1 MFSEPV
7 IPRPNDVLIEL
18 CALFVSDTLTT
29 ASASCRF
36 LQRRHDPGVVLAPVD
51 NLSDRFGM
59 KPSGRD
65 CFMRTGGAVA
75 PQPLTPLLWA
85 FVGLLAAGL
94 AGTICA
100 FAANGYWEF
109 QTRVVATLNEAL

>member
-1 MFSEPV
+1 
-7 IPRPNDVLIEL
+7 
-18 CALFVSDTLTT
+18 
-29 ASASCRF
+29 
-36 LQRRHDPGVVLAPVD
+36 
-51 NLSDRFGM
+51 
-59 KPSGRD
+59 
-65 CFMRTGGAVA
+65 
-75 PQPLTPLLWA
+75 LWA